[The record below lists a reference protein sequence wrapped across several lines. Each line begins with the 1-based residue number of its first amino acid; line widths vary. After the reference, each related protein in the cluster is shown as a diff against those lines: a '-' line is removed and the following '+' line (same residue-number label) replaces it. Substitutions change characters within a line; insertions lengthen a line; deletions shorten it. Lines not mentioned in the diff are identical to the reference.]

1 MTSDGR
7 YQRFLAFIFAIF
19 CSLSTACGKSALEG
33 GRGPD
38 ALGKESSLREL
49 TARGDASAAIG
60 DMIRAEQ
67 YFVSAL
73 KAGGDERKLVRRL
86 LVVCAA
92 DQRYPAA
99 AEYAEQYLHRHPT
112 DIDLRFAA
120 ASIQA
125 AVGATRRA
133 RELLDS
139 VLRERPDW
147 AEAHY
152 ALASMMRAQGEPLA
166 LADLHDLQYL
176 KLNPQGA
183 LAETARARVA
193 RRGTP

>member
-1 MTSDGR
+1 MVPHQIRVCLSVIVAAGV
-7 YQRFLAFIFAIF
+7 
-19 CSLSTACGKSALEG
+19 LSTACGKSALPPPRDQEAV
-33 GRGPD
+33 R
-38 ALGKESSLREL
+38 KESARQLIE
-49 TARGDASAAIG
+49 RGDASAAIG

-73 KAGGDERKLVRRL
+73 KAGGNERKLVRRL

-99 AEYAEQYLHRHPT
+99 AEYAERYLHRYPN
-112 DIDLRFAA
+112 DVDLRFAA
-120 ASIQA
+120 ASIQL
-125 AVGATRRA
+125 AVGNTRRA

-152 ALASMMRAQGEPLA
+152 ALASMMRSVGEPAL
-166 LADLHDLQYL
+166 LADQHDLQYL
-176 KLNPQGA
+176 KLAPHGP
-183 LAETARARVA
+183 LAETARARLSQ
-193 RRGTP
+193 RGTP

>member
-1 MTSDGR
+1 MTS
-7 YQRFLAFIFAIF
+7 QRKARIASALVLIVLGA
-19 CSLSTACGKSALEG
+19 CTACGNSALTPQGAREAM
-33 GRGPD
+33 RKD
-38 ALGKESSLREL
+38 SSLREL
-49 TARGDASAAIG
+49 MARGDASAAIG

-99 AEYAEQYLHRHPT
+99 AEYAEHYLHRFPT
-112 DIDLRFAA
+112 DIELRFAA
-120 ASIQA
+120 ASIQM
-125 AVGATRRA
+125 AVGNTHRA

-152 ALASMMRAQGEPLA
+152 ALASMMRAGGEPVA
-166 LADLHDLQYL
+166 SADLHDMQYL
-176 KLNPQGA
+176 KLDPNGP
-183 LAETARARVA
+183 LADTARARLS

>member
-1 MTSDGR
+1 MMFHRKCRAFPGLV
-7 YQRFLAFIFAIF
+7 LALG
-19 CSLSTACGKSALEG
+19 CVLSTACGKSALSPQGDRE
-33 GRGPD
+33 
-38 ALGKESSLREL
+38 ALRKESSVREL
-49 TARGDASAAIG
+49 LARGDASAAIG

-99 AEYAEQYLHRHPT
+99 AEYAERYLHRYPT
-112 DIDLRFAA
+112 DVDLRFAA
-120 ASIQA
+120 ASIQMA
-125 AVGATRRA
+125 IGDTRRA

-152 ALASMMRAQGEPLA
+152 ALSSMMRAGGEPLA
-166 LADLHDLQYL
+166 MADLHDLQYL
-176 KLNPQGA
+176 RLNPHGP
-183 LAETARARVA
+183 LADTARARLSH
-193 RRGTP
+193 RGTP

>member
-1 MTSDGR
+1 MMSFGKCAV
-7 YQRFLAFIFAIF
+7 LLLL
-19 CSLSTACGKSALEG
+19 CVLSSACGTSALAQHRDREAM
-33 GRGPD
+33 R
-38 ALGKESSLREL
+38 KESSLHEL
-49 TARGDASAAIG
+49 MARGDASAAVG
-60 DMIRAEQ
+60 DLIRAEQ

-73 KAGGDERKLVRRL
+73 KAGGDEKKLVRRL

-99 AEYAEQYLHRHPT
+99 AEYAEQYLHRHPN
-112 DIDLRFAA
+112 DVDLRFAA

-125 AVGATRRA
+125 AVGDTRRA
-133 RELLDS
+133 RELLDA

-152 ALASMMRAQGEPLA
+152 ALASMMRANGEPLA
-166 LADLHDLQYL
+166 AADVHDLLYL
-176 KLNPQGA
+176 KLEPHGS
-183 LAETARARVA
+183 LAEIARARLT

>member
-1 MTSDGR
+1 MTR
-7 YQRFLAFIFAIF
+7 HIFSVILLLG
-19 CSLSTACGKSALEG
+19 SVLSAGCGS
-33 GRGPD
+33 
-38 ALGKESSLREL
+38 SSLAQQRDQAALSKASSVREL
-49 TARGDASAAIG
+49 IARGDASAAVG

-73 KAGGDERKLVRRL
+73 KAGGDEPKLVRRL

-99 AEYAEQYLHRHPT
+99 AEYAEQYLHRRPT
-112 DIDLRFAA
+112 DVDLRFAA
-120 ASIQA
+120 ASIQM
-125 AVGATRRA
+125 AVGDTRRA

-139 VLRERPDW
+139 VLRERPNW

-152 ALASMMRAQGEPLA
+152 ALASMMRAGGEPVA

-176 KLNPQGA
+176 KLNPNGP
-183 LAETARARVA
+183 LAETARARLT

>member
-1 MTSDGR
+1 MTFDGKLR
-7 YQRFLAFIFAIF
+7 ALFGLFLA
-19 CSLSTACGKSALEG
+19 LSSILSAACGTSALSAER
-33 GRGPD
+33 GREAMLKD
-38 ALGKESSLREL
+38 SSLREL
-49 TARGDASAAIG
+49 MARGDASAAIG

-125 AVGATRRA
+125 AVGDTRRA
-133 RELLDS
+133 RDLLDS

-152 ALASMMRAQGEPLA
+152 ALASMMRAEGEPLA
-166 LADLHDLQYL
+166 LADVHDLQYL
-176 KLNPQGA
+176 KLNPQGP
-183 LAETARARVA
+183 LAETARARLT

>member
-1 MTSDGR
+1 MMFYGKPR
-7 YQRFLAFIFAIF
+7 AFPVLVFLLA
-19 CSLSTACGKSALEG
+19 CVSSTACGAGALSPQRE
-33 GRGPD
+33 RE
-38 ALGKESSLREL
+38 AMRKESSVHEL
-49 TARGDASAAIG
+49 VARGDASAAIG
-60 DMIRAEQ
+60 DLIRAEQ

-86 LVVCAA
+86 LVVCTA

-99 AEYAEQYLHRHPT
+99 AEYAERYLHRYPT
-112 DIDLRFAA
+112 DVDLRFAA
-120 ASIQA
+120 ASIEMA
-125 AVGATRRA
+125 IGNTRRA

-152 ALASMMRAQGEPLA
+152 ALASMMRAGGEPLA

-176 KLNPQGA
+176 KLNPHGP
-183 LAETARARVA
+183 LADTARARLSQK
-193 RRGTP
+193 GMP

>member
-1 MTSDGR
+1 MFYGKFRVIVLISC
-7 YQRFLAFIFAIF
+7 A
-19 CSLSTACGKSALEG
+19 LSSACGTTALSAQRDREAM
-33 GRGPD
+33 R
-38 ALGKESSLREL
+38 KESSLHEL
-49 TARGDASAAIG
+49 MARGDASAAIG

-86 LVVCAA
+86 LVVCSA

-99 AEYAEQYLHRHPT
+99 AEYAEQYLHRHPM
-112 DIDLRFAA
+112 DVDLRFAA
-120 ASIQA
+120 ASLQA
-125 AVGATRRA
+125 AVGNSRRA

-139 VLRERPDW
+139 VLRDRPDW

-152 ALASMMRAQGEPLA
+152 ALASMMRAHGEPLA

-176 KLNPQGA
+176 KLSPQGA
-183 LAETARARVA
+183 FAETARARLA